1 MKKVAFYI
9 ESMVVGG
16 AEKVLIDLVNHMDY
30 TRYDVTVIAIFK
42 NSVYSGYTFQFEDFF
57 NPQVHYKTLVD
68 NGNSLRYR
76 LFNYAYAHVDKRI
89 LYSCLIKE
97 KYDIEIA
104 FYEGLP
110 TEFVAHSTNPKSRK
124 LAWLHTDNARL
135 YNNQNSQM
143 IAQKREIY
151 KRYHQVLGVSS
162 QVCQSFL
169 QFFPD
174 IDVKTAYSVYDID
187 QIQKKAQSP
196 ISWTRGQETE
206 FLAVGRMIQVKGYDR
221 LINACNRLHQEGF
234 SFHVTMLGDGELKEQ
249 FETAAGNYGLQDK
262 ISFLGM
268 QQNPYAYMS
277 RSDFFLCTSYAEG
290 FSTVAVEAILC
301 GLPVLTTDCGGARD
315 IFGKEQCG
323 IIGDNSEEGI
333 YEMMKYVLLH
343 REERVQFLEACSRRK
358 HFFHTETRVNT
369 ICELLE
375 GSGV

>member
-30 TRYDVTVIAIFK
+30 TKYDVTVIAVFK
-42 NSVYSGYTFQFEDFF
+42 QSVYSGYTFQFDDFF

-68 NGNSLRYR
+68 NGNSLRYL

-97 KYDIEIA
+97 QYDIEIA

-110 TEFVAHSTNPKSRK
+110 TEFVSHSTNPKSRK
-124 LAWLHTDNARL
+124 LAWLHTDNTRL
-135 YNNQNSQM
+135 YDNQNPQL

-151 KRYHQVLGVSS
+151 KRYHQVLGVSN
-162 QVCQSFL
+162 QVCQSFRE
-169 QFFPD
+169 FFPD

-187 QIQKKAQSP
+187 QILEKAKSP
-196 ISWTRGQETE
+196 IRWTRGQETE

-221 LINACNRLHQEGF
+221 LINACNRLQQEGF
-234 SFHVTMLGDGELKEQ
+234 SFHVTMLGDGELKEKL
-249 FETAAGNYGLQDK
+249 ETAAGNYGLQDK

-268 QQNPYAYMS
+268 QKNPYAYMS
-277 RSDFFLCTSYAEG
+277 RSDYFLCTSYAEG

-315 IFGKEQCG
+315 IFGEEQCG

-333 YEMMKYVLLH
+333 YAMMKQVLLH
-343 REERVQFLEACSRRK
+343 QEKRNEFMEACDRRQS
-358 HFFHTETRVNT
+358 FFLTETRVNA
-369 ICELLE
+369 ICELME
-375 GSGV
+375 G